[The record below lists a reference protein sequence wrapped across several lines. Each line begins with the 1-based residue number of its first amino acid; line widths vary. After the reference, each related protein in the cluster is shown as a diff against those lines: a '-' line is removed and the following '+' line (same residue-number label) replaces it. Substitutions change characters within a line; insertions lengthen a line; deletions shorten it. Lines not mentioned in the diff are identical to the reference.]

1 MPFVDFLDSDWRYG
15 EDELESVDMEYG
27 LAGCERQRWRPG
39 GARWRALGLER
50 HGSVPCGV
58 GCPGGRSAGVLH
70 EASVFGSDGGHTFNL
85 RWRIYGWI
93 ERISKGSA
101 ETAGLEENGRRTPRR
116 NGRMQRRDV
125 EVMKDSESR

>member
-1 MPFVDFLDSDWRYG
+1 MESADVD
-15 EDELESVDMEYG
+15 
-27 LAGCERQRWRPG
+27 RQDTTDRDGDPEEQSGVHWVWKVIGVPHVG
-39 GARWRALGLER
+39 WDALMDGAWACFTRLVCLG
-50 HGSVPCGV
+50 VV
-58 GCPGGRSAGVLH
+58 ISAV
-70 EASVFGSDGGHTFNL
+70 TKRFNL